1 MDYKVF
7 KVSRCY
13 CPEFIESDL
22 FIEVANGVIV
32 SISNKPYTTDYIDLS
47 DFLVIPGF
55 VDVHIHGFEGV
66 DVNRDGIGGI
76 KKMSKELPK
85 TGVVAFLPTLVSDSK
100 ENILKILEDFNPND
114 DFEGA
119 IPLGIHLEGV
129 FINPKKHG
137 AMDERFFV
145 KPDIDY
151 AKELIMHGNVRKF
164 TVAPELEN
172 AIPLIKFLFD
182 NGITVSLGHTDGTFE
197 DFRLAYLN
205 GANTV
210 THLFNAMSPFSH
222 RSPNAVGA
230 TLYFN
235 FYLEI
240 IGDTHHTSKEVLAL
254 LKPFKDRLV
263 LITDAIEATNLKDGI
278 YKLGNYDVFVRDGTA
293 RLKDG
298 TLAGSILT
306 MDRGFKNLVKFG
318 DFSFGDA
325 AVSSSLNPSRSIG
338 EKMLGDI
345 KVGKFASFVCMDESL
360 NVKKTIV
367 KGKIV
372 YEG

>member
-1 MDYKVF
+1 MEYKVF

-13 CPEFIESDL
+13 CPEFVESEL
-22 FIEVANGVIV
+22 FIEVVNGVIV
-32 SISNKPYTTDYIDLS
+32 SISDKPHTTDFIDLS

-119 IPLGIHLEGV
+119 MPLGIHLEGV

-151 AKELIMHGNVRKF
+151 AKELIRHGNVRKF

-230 TLYFN
+230 ALYFN

-278 YKLGNYDVFVRDGTA
+278 YKLGNYDVFVNDGTA

-325 AVSSSLNPSRSIG
+325 VVSSSLNPSRSIG